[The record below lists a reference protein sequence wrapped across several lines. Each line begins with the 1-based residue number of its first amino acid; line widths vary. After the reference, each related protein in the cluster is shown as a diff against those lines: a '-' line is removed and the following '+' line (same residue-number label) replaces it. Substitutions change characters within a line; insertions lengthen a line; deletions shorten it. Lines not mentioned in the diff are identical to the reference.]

1 MTLAYLIDRAKAHS
15 LTYNVITPRGSGTK
29 IPPFNNTTENPAVV
43 FLLNFTTAQ
52 RSALLSASSTL
63 ALLYTPA
70 NEHFGIGPVEAMVCG
85 VPVLACDSGGPTE
98 SIIDAD
104 GERTGWLRKPDAE
117 VWAETLL
124 QMINLSPEERAA
136 LGQRARKRAQ
146 DNFSMKA
153 MAKGIE
159 DALEKAVTMG
169 PVSLTPVVAVL
180 TILFLLLAR
189 LLL

>member
-15 LTYNVITPRGSGTK
+15 LTYNVITPKGSGTK
-29 IPPFNNTTENPAVV
+29 IPPFNNITENPAVV